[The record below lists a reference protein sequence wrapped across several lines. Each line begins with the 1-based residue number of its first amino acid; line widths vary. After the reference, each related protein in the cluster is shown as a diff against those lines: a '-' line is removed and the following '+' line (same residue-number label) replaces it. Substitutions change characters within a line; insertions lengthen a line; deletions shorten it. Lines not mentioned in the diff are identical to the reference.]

1 MPDPVTTATL
11 IKTVAPYVV
20 PTVAGTIWES
30 LFPDEA
36 KKIQMQVL
44 DDQKN
49 FRRMLSRQSRGI
61 FTGSERQMIMRGAEP
76 QVNRIAGGVAA
87 RGLGGSGAGA
97 QIVAQAQQ
105 APFLQAQTAA
115 TQALSNANRQAFDMA
130 SQMISDDS
138 FYNDL
143 SKLTSDLIELDDL
156 YKQQDAAKQ
165 VAADKEIDVMLEF
178 IRKALVEGG

>member
-1 MPDPVTTATL
+1 MGEPVTTTAAL
-11 IKTVAPYVV
+11 LKAAPYIA
-20 PTVAGTIWES
+20 TAASTIWES

-76 QVNRIAGGVAA
+76 TVNRIAGGVAS

-115 TQALSNANRQAFDMA
+115 TQALSDANRQAFDMA
-130 SQMISDDS
+130 SQLISDDS
-138 FYNDL
+138 FFSDM
-143 SKLTSDLIELDDL
+143 SKLISDLTELDDL
-156 YKQQDAAKQ
+156 NKLKEVAKRKK
-165 VAADKEIDVMLEF
+165 ADKEIDGMLGF
-178 IRKALVEGG
+178 IRKALMEE